1 MISVKGWSMAVS
13 DFSVGVIQLNTKF
26 PRPIGDIGNPKT
38 FHFPSIIKKL
48 DLATVADVV
57 SVDVISGDMLDEMVG
72 VARELESQGC
82 DLITT
87 SCGFLGPVQSHVQ
100 QQLKIPFLS
109 TSLLMLPFLRTV
121 YPNEADIGVL
131 TFDSRALR
139 PHHFVGHDI
148 RGVKILGLE
157 PDTELYRVISKDES
171 QLDTDKAASEV
182 VDRVKK
188 LVDQYGVRCVIFEC
202 TNLSPYKSKVRSE
215 TDVAVFDL
223 LDLVSF
229 HINAL
234 KGG

>member
-1 MISVKGWSMAVS
+1 MKGS
-13 DFSVGVIQLNTKF
+13 DCTVGVIQLNTSF

-38 FHFPSIIKKL
+38 FFSKAIIRRL
-48 DLATVADVV
+48 DLASVADVI
-57 SVDVISGDMLDEMVG
+57 SVDVISGDRLDEMVS
-72 VARELESQGC
+72 VARDLENQGC

-87 SCGFLGPVQSHVQ
+87 SCGFLGPVQAHVQ
-100 QQLKIPFLS
+100 QNLKIPFVS

-139 PHHFVGHDI
+139 QHHFVDHDI
-148 RGVKILGLE
+148 RGVKIVGLE
-157 PDTELYRVISKDES
+157 TDTELYRVISKDQS
-171 QLDTDKAASEV
+171 QLDTDRAASEV

-188 LVDQYGVRCVIFEC
+188 LVDQYGVRSVIFEC

-215 TDVAVFDL
+215 TGVAVFDL
-223 LDLVSF
+223 VDLVSF

>member
-1 MISVKGWSMAVS
+1 MVVS
-13 DFSVGVIQLNTKF
+13 DFTVGVIQLNTKF

-38 FHFPSIIKKL
+38 FQFRSIIKKL

-57 SVDVISGDMLDEMVG
+57 SVDVISGDMLDEMVH
-72 VARELESQGC
+72 VALELESQGC

-121 YPNEADIGVL
+121 YPKEADIGVL

-139 PHHFVGHDI
+139 PHHFVGHNI

-188 LVDQYGVRCVIFEC
+188 LVDEYGVRCVIFEC

-223 LDLVSF
+223 VDLVSF
-229 HINAL
+229 HINAF

>member
-1 MISVKGWSMAVS
+1 MVVS
-13 DFSVGVIQLNTKF
+13 DFTVGVIQLNTNF

-38 FHFPSIIKKL
+38 FHSRSIIKKL

-57 SVDVISGDMLDEMVG
+57 SIDVISGDMLDEMVG
-72 VARELESQGC
+72 VACELESQGC

-139 PHHFVGHDI
+139 PHHFVSHDI

-157 PDTELYRVISKDES
+157 SDTELYRVISKDET
-171 QLDTDKAASEV
+171 QLDTGKAAIEV

-188 LVDQYGVRCVIFEC
+188 LVDQYGVRCVVFEC

-223 LDLVSF
+223 VDLVSF
-229 HINAL
+229 HINAF

>member
-1 MISVKGWSMAVS
+1 MVVS
-13 DFSVGVIQLNTKF
+13 DFTIGVIQLNTNF

-38 FHFPSIIKKL
+38 FHSRSIIKKL
-48 DLATVADVV
+48 DLVSVADVV
-57 SVDVISGDMLDEMVG
+57 SVDVIAGDVVDEMVG
-72 VARELESQGC
+72 VARELENQGC

-148 RGVKILGLE
+148 RGAKILGLE
-157 PDTELYRVISKDES
+157 SDTELYRVISKDET
-171 QLDTDKAASEV
+171 QLITDKAAIEV
-182 VDRVKK
+182 VDRVKN
-188 LVDQYGVRCVIFEC
+188 LIDQYGVRCVIFEC

-215 TDVAVFDL
+215 TGVAVFDL
-223 LDLVSF
+223 VDLVSF

>member
-1 MISVKGWSMAVS
+1 MRVS
-13 DFSVGVIQLNTKF
+13 DCTVGVIQLNTNF

-38 FHFPSIIKKL
+38 LFSKTIIRRL
-48 DLATVADVV
+48 DLASVADVV
-57 SVDVISGDMLDEMVG
+57 SVDVISGDRLDEMVS
-72 VARELESQGC
+72 VARDLENQGC

-87 SCGFLGPVQSHVQ
+87 SCGFLGPVQAHVQ
-100 QQLKIPFLS
+100 QHLKIPFVS

-139 PHHFVGHDI
+139 PHHFVDHDI
-148 RGVKILGLE
+148 RGVKIIGLE
-157 PDTELYRVISKDES
+157 TDTELYRVISKDES

-188 LVDQYGVRCVIFEC
+188 LVDQYGVRSVIFEC

-215 TDVAVFDL
+215 TGVAVFDL
-223 LDLVSF
+223 VDLVSF

>member
-1 MISVKGWSMAVS
+1 MVVS
-13 DFSVGVIQLNTKF
+13 DFTVGVIQLNTKF

-38 FHFPSIIKKL
+38 VHFRSIIQKL

-72 VARELESQGC
+72 VACELESQGC

-87 SCGFLGPVQSHVQ
+87 SCGFLGPVQSYVQ

-121 YPNEADIGVL
+121 YPKEADIGVL
-131 TFDSRALR
+131 TFDSRVLR

-157 PDTELYRVISKDES
+157 PDTELYRVISEDES

-223 LDLVSF
+223 VDLVSF
-229 HINAL
+229 HINAF

>member
-1 MISVKGWSMAVS
+1 MVVS
-13 DFSVGVIQLNTKF
+13 DFTVGVIQLNTNF

-38 FHFPSIIKKL
+38 FHSRSIIKKL

-57 SVDVISGDMLDEMVG
+57 SIDVISGDMLDEMVG
-72 VARELESQGC
+72 VACELESQGC

-139 PHHFVGHDI
+139 PYHFVGQDI

-157 PDTELYRVISKDES
+157 SDTELYRVISKDES

-188 LVDQYGVRCVIFEC
+188 LVDQYGVRCVVFEC

-223 LDLVSF
+223 VDLVSF
-229 HINAL
+229 HINAF
-234 KGG
+234 KDG